1 MIVLTRLAAHWA
13 SVIIVHESLTQSHD
27 HLPQTAGWQQ
37 GMMAGPLSQPPCQSH
52 FPAVHPGGGGHE
64 LPGPTP
70 FHVLSL
76 HAPTSSHSGFP
87 PQPQRS
93 TQRGGGRPALAATFS
108 TRAAAL
114 AAVPAAPRPPAQAR
128 ALMSIRA
135 ARSKQVK
142 ALLSQLESLTDEA
155 SRLSVLTT
163 QALLV

>member
-1 MIVLTRLAAHWA
+1 MSCRALPHFTYFHCTRRHYHTVDSPPTA
-13 SVIIVHESLTQSHD
+13 TQ
-27 HLPQTAGWQQ
+27 
-37 GMMAGPLSQPPCQSH
+37 
-52 FPAVHPGGGGHE
+52 
-64 LPGPTP
+64 
-70 FHVLSL
+70 
-76 HAPTSSHSGFP
+76 HAT
-87 PQPQRS
+87 
-93 TQRGGGRPALAATFS
+93 RGGGRPALAATFS

-114 AAVPAAPRPPAQAR
+114 AAVPAAPRLPAQAR

>member
-1 MIVLTRLAAHWA
+1 MSCRALPHFTYFHCTRRHYHTVD
-13 SVIIVHESLTQSHD
+13 S
-27 HLPQTAGWQQ
+27 
-37 GMMAGPLSQPPCQSH
+37 
-52 FPAVHPGGGGHE
+52 
-64 LPGPTP
+64 
-70 FHVLSL
+70 
-76 HAPTSSHSGFP
+76 P

-114 AAVPAAPRPPAQAR
+114 AAVPAAPRLPAQAR

>member
-1 MIVLTRLAAHWA
+1 MSCRALPHFTYFHCTRRHHRTVD
-13 SVIIVHESLTQSHD
+13 S
-27 HLPQTAGWQQ
+27 
-37 GMMAGPLSQPPCQSH
+37 
-52 FPAVHPGGGGHE
+52 
-64 LPGPTP
+64 
-70 FHVLSL
+70 
-76 HAPTSSHSGFP
+76 P

-114 AAVPAAPRPPAQAR
+114 AAVPAAPRLPAQAR